1 MNMSMNKL
9 RDMHSNLVG
18 GGGGGGLVLMLMM
31 GYHAGD
37 R

>member
-9 RDMHSNLVG
+9 RDMHRNLVS
-18 GGGGGGLVLMLMM
+18 GGGGLVLLLLM
-31 GYHAGD
+31 GCHAGD